1 MMNEKLLSELKGY
14 QIVGKHSAVKTCLW
28 LKKSLKDEGVCYKQ
42 KFYGISCHRC
52 LQMTPALMCN
62 QNCLY
67 CWRPLELLKGFRG
80 WDEPEFIV
88 EESIRAQHRLLSG
101 FHGTEGV
108 NRKKL
113 EEAYEPNQVA
123 ISLIGEPTLY
133 PMLPELIEEY
143 KKRGFTTFLVT
154 NGTNPDMLEKVKP
167 TQLYLSLTAFDEDSH
182 LVLNRPGKS
191 NWERVLRSLEVMR
204 DSGSRTVIRLTLIR
218 GYNMDEE
225 AIRKYSELIEMAE
238 PDFIEAK
245 AYMYLGYSR
254 LRLRWGNMPE
264 HADIVEFS
272 RKLADSTGY
281 EVKRE
286 SEPSRVVL
294 LERVK

>member
-42 KFYGISCHRC
+42 KFYGINSHRC

-225 AIRKYSELIEMAE
+225 AIRKYSELIEIAE

-254 LRLRWGNMPE
+254 LRLRWENMPE